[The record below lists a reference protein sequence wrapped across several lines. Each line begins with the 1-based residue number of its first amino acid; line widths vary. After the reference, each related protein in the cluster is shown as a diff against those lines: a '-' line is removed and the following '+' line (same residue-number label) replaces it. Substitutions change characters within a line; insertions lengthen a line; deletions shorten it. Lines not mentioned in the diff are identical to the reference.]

1 MATAAVAL
9 FALAVIWPA
18 KSAKAADTRGAYNT
32 FLMSTGTYTFAA
44 DATAG
49 QTVTN
54 TGIGNTGLATAGGTG
69 AGGIVEVA
77 RDSGMAFMI
86 NFAGSAMSA
95 SGTNYT
101 VTCRFGVANTLTT
114 NAAAFSNV
122 STNLT
127 FSFRSDGANQVKGY
141 AYLSPLVLNN
151 VKAIKLLQVD
161 ISGGT
166 NAIYLTNVVA
176 SKYFPVQ

>member
-1 MATAAVAL
+1 MKITTKLSIAAVAACL
-9 FALAVIWPA
+9 FVLAVLAPDQ
-18 KSAKAADTRGAYNT
+18 SNAADTRGAYNT
-32 FLMSTGTYTFAA
+32 FLMTTGTYTFAA
-44 DATAG
+44 DGSAG

-54 TGIGNTGLATAGGTG
+54 TGIGGNL
-69 AGGIVEVA
+69 IVEVA
-77 RDSGMAFMI
+77 RDSGMAFLV
-86 NFAGSAMSA
+86 NFAGSAASA

-101 VTCRFGVANTLTT
+101 VTFRFGVAQTLTT

-127 FSFRSDGANQVKGY
+127 FSFRSDGANTVRGY
-141 AYLSPLVLNN
+141 AHFSGNSLNN

-176 SKYFPVQ
+176 SKYFAVQ